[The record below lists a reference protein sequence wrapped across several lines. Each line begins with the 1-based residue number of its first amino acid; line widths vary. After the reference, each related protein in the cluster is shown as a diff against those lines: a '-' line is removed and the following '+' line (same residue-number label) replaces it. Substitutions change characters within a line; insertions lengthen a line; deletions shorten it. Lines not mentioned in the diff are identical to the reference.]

1 MAWPRRPGLPG
12 PGERRT
18 GGAGARGERLRPG
31 LRAGAALGV
40 VAFLVGLSFGVLAR
54 PEMGVVA
61 PIVMS
66 ALVFAGAAQF
76 GALAVLVAGG
86 GAVPAVVAGVL
97 LNARFLPMG
106 LALGPSLPGR
116 ALRRALEGQAVVDAS
131 WALANRGDGTFDRYM
146 LLGAT
151 LPSTAL
157 DHRHRGGNPGRGQHR
172 GPGGTRAGRPLPGF
186 LPRPARAG
194 AEGPAGRG
202 RCPRGRGRGPGPDAG
217 GARRPARAGHMP
229 AAALWG
235 LRR

>member
-1 MAWPRRPGLPG
+1 VSAEPAAPGL
-12 PGERRT
+12 
-18 GGAGARGERLRPG
+18 AERLRPG

-40 VAFLVGLSFGVLAR
+40 VGFLVGLSFGVLAR

-66 ALVFAGAAQF
+66 AVVFAGAAQF
-76 GALAVLVAGG
+76 GALAVLAAGG

-151 LPSTAL
+151 IPQYPLWIIGTAVGALAGDKLGDPKALGL
-157 DHRHRGGNPGRGQHR
+157 DALFPAFFLALLVPELKDR
-172 GPGGTRAGRPLPGF
+172 RAVGVALV
-186 LPRPARAG
+186 G
-194 AEGPAGRG
+194 AAVALALTPVAPAGLPVLAA
-202 RCPRGRGRGPGPDAG
+202 CL
-217 GARRPARAGHMP
+217 
-229 AAALWG
+229 AALWG